1 MENLL
6 FLGVPILQHI
16 SLVYPITL
24 QGRWATTDDFPT
36 IPFHLV
42 LFSAAL
48 VELAKSIPVHLFY
61 IVFSP
66 FLSTSSFFLS
76 PSPFRIVFAYLNCKE
91 YQKEEDCKFQR
102 DILYLLGFIQ
112 IVLHVFMT
120 NHHLRAAI
128 FAIQLKGTQNIS
140 QWKKT

>member
-6 FLGVPILQHI
+6 FLGVPILKHI
-16 SLVYPITL
+16 RVVYPITL
-24 QGRWATTDDFPT
+24 QGQWATTDDFPT

-42 LFSAAL
+42 LFSAARA
-48 VELAKSIPVHLFY
+48 ELAKTIPVHSFIL
-61 IVFSP
+61 SSHH
-66 FLSTSSFFLS
+66 LSTSSFFLS

-112 IVLHVFMT
+112 IVLHVFTT